1 MNHRE
6 EVFGEFVVTGGDAPE
21 VFELAEEAFD
31 QITLA
36 IEPLAGAWLPFAIG
50 FGWDVGHCVLG
61 VDQVADAIGIVGFV
75 GQNDGARIEAVEQA
89 ICG

>member
-6 EVFGEFVVTGGDAPE
+6 EVFGEFVVAGGDAPE

-36 IEPLAGAWLPFAIG
+36 IEPLAEAWLPFAIG

-61 VDQVADAIGIVGFV
+61 MDFGRETTSGATETMISIPLLAVAA
-75 GQNDGARIEAVEQA
+75 
-89 ICG
+89 C